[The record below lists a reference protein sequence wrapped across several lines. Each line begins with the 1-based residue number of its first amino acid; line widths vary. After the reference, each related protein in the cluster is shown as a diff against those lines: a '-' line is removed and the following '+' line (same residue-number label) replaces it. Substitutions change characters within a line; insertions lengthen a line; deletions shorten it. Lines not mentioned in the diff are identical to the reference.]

1 MYYKLMFVL
10 KGAGHFNAGEFV
22 DIIYVN
28 RMRTNGDKQ
37 FVVQLFEKVKY
48 LYLTTY
54 PLLII

>member
-1 MYYKLMFVL
+1 MFVL

-28 RMRTNGDKQ
+28 RMRTNDDKQ

-54 PLLII
+54 PLLIIW